1 MNDRPVKLTLTILAT
16 LVVLLALGA
25 IAKSSSP
32 PHPVEPTHPT
42 WGAPAKTEP
51 QPATVS
57 PASPIPPA
65 EIEGQDRYYSTGQF
79 REYEQQQQITRPA
92 YQHLPYRTG
101 RVRIDITNVTSD
113 GRIVLTVTPLGP
125 GVSPEPNMNGSSAAS
140 TTLALP
146 TSPAM
151 HAIPAEQ
158 QRPLRCTP

>member
-1 MNDRPVKLTLTILAT
+1 MNDRPVKLTLTIFAT
-16 LVVLLALGA
+16 LVLLLTLGA

-32 PHPVEPTHPT
+32 PPPVEPAHPT
-42 WGAPAKTEP
+42 GRAPTKTEP
-51 QPATVS
+51 QPAKAS

-101 RVRIDITNVTSD
+101 QVRIDITNVTSD

-125 GVSPEPNMNGSSAAS
+125 GVSPRAEYERFLRRFHDSGYAY
-140 TTLALP
+140 LP
-146 TSPAM
+146 SYARYPG
-151 HAIPAEQ
+151 
-158 QRPLRCTP
+158 